1 MAVKSRYILHQ
12 GPVLGA
18 IARTVFA
25 AARQTQSGASGP
37 PQTPGPEI
45 TMEVPALPKEL
56 VRDYIRHV
64 GGDPSSYKGRLPPHL
79 FPQWVFPMQARTLA
93 GVSYPLA
100 KVLNGGCKMEIK
112 APLPLGEPLIC
123 KGRLVEVDD
132 NGSRAILHMRA
143 VTGTREV
150 PEALVAH
157 LQAIV
162 PLGGK
167 ASGGKANGAP
177 KKKKAKA
184 RVPEGARELAYW
196 RIGPKAGLD
205 FAKLTG
211 DFNPVHWVEPYAK
224 ASGFRSCILH
234 GFATMARAVEGVNR
248 GVFAGDTS
256 ALTSFDC
263 RFTRPLLLPAKVGLY
278 LDGNDVY
285 VGDAPGGPAYLV
297 GSYGTQSLSAEN
309 EGTP

>member
-1 MAVKSRYILHQ
+1 MAVPSRYILHQ

-18 IARTVFA
+18 LARSVFA
-25 AARQTQSGASGP
+25 AARQSQSGSEGP
-37 PQTPGPEI
+37 PTTPGPEV
-45 TMEVPALPKEL
+45 TMHVPALPKEL

-64 GGDPSSYKGRLPPHL
+64 GGETSGYKGRLPPHL
-79 FPQWVFPMQARTLA
+79 FPQWVFPMQARTLE
-93 GVSYPLA
+93 GVSYPLQ
-100 KVLNGGCKMEIK
+100 KVLNGGCKMQVN
-112 APLPLGEPLIC
+112 APLPLGEPLVC
-123 KGRLVEVDD
+123 KGQLVSVDD
-132 NGSRAILHMRA
+132 DGSRAILHMRA

-150 PEALVAH
+150 PEALVAE
-157 LQAIV
+157 LQAVV

-167 ASGGKANGAP
+167 KKGAP
-177 KKKKAKA
+177 KKKKEKA
-184 RVPEGARELAYW
+184 RVPDGAREVAYW

-234 GFATMARAVEGVNR
+234 GYSTMARAIEGVNR
-248 GVFAGDTS
+248 AVFAGNTS
-256 ALTSFDC
+256 VMTSFDC

-278 LDGNDVY
+278 LDGNNVY

-297 GSYGTQSLSAEN
+297 GSYGTDGA
-309 EGTP
+309 